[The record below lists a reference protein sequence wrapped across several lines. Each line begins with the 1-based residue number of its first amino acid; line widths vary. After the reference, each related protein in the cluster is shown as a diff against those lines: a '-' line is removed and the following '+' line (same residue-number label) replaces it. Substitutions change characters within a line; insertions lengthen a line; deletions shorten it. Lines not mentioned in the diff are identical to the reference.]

1 MSTDGSSLSL
11 GPKQILGVLAA
22 IGLVVSAFLNWADVS
37 GLGGSAQLKGTD
49 VPVEF
54 LVDKNADS
62 SDPSILVLLV
72 IAAVLIGITALMVS
86 TARGVGIGGA
96 ALGIVVVVLYCV
108 QVQRGL
114 DDELAGLD
122 IGLFD
127 FISTGVYVALVAGI
141 VGLVSALVP
150 SAEAASPAPSPP
162 SAPPPA

>member
-11 GPKQILGVLAA
+11 GPKQILGGLAA

-37 GLGGSAQLKGTD
+37 GLGGAQLKGTD

-54 LVDKNADS
+54 LVDKNTDS

-72 IAAVLIGITALMVS
+72 IAAVLLAIGAFVVS
-86 TARGVGIGGA
+86 SARGMGIAGA

-127 FISTGVYVALVAGI
+127 FISTGVYVALVAGV
-141 VGLVSALVP
+141 VGLVSALMP
-150 SAEAASPAPSPP
+150 SAEAVSPAPSPP
-162 SAPPPA
+162 SAPSPA